1 MKIYLSHKEP
11 LDTAYNHCSN
21 LASLENTSLDG
32 EVTDLVIDSFLS
44 CFSYGE
50 VLELVKIILKKC
62 RINCQVT
69 IIEADCNIL
78 FRQYTRGEI
87 ELDYFNTLF
96 FDASKKCILNTQKI
110 LDLIPQNF
118 TIEEKLISNSV
129 FSVVKLRR
137 TK

>member
-44 CFSYGE
+44 CFSYCG

-96 FDASKKCILNTQKI
+96 FDASKKCIRVING
-110 LDLIPQNF
+110 
-118 TIEEKLISNSV
+118 KLVLVPSDNP
-129 FSVVKLRR
+129 
-137 TK
+137 T